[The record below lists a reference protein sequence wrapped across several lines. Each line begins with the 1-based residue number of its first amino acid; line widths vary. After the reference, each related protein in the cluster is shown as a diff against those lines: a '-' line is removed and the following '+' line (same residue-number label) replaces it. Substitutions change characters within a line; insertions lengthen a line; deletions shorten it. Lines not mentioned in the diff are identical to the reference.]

1 MWRCFRT
8 GRKAGQIS
16 SQWSAFACGVP
27 TILSANTGH
36 MDLIERNAA
45 YSLKKQGPITFS
57 NKKET
62 IDAEGWG
69 ESDIDEIIET
79 LELAKRA
86 PWHPKTNNPI
96 ADLTWAKTADD
107 ILSAI

>member
-1 MWRCFRT
+1 
-8 GRKAGQIS
+8 
-16 SQWSAFACGVP
+16 
-27 TILSANTGH
+27 

-107 ILSAI
+107 ILSAILPLKQLHC